1 MDNDINNQGETAKYL
16 DILKQELDPTN
27 SFLLEEPDF
36 LERDKTK
43 SSILQKPDISKPIPP
58 TKPPILQKPD
68 LSEKIDPPTERYKD
82 TSQLRRHTGYW
93 VMIVVSQWLF
103 VVICLVILVG
113 LNSLELNDSVIITLL
128 GTTTVNIIGL
138 PYVLLKGLY
147 PQDKEISKLS
157 DEISKL
163 TKQKCE

>member
-1 MDNDINNQGETAKYL
+1 MENDINNQGEADGFFSTAEQKHAA
-16 DILKQELDPTN
+16 TN
-27 SFLLEEPDF
+27 SSLPQEPVF
-36 LERDKTK
+36 LERPK
-43 SSILQKPDISKPIPP
+43 SSILQE
-58 TKPPILQKPD
+58 PD

-93 VMIVVSQWLF
+93 VMTVVSQWLF

-113 LNSLELNDSVIITLL
+113 LKSLELNDSVIITLL

-163 TKQKCE
+163 TKQKSE

>member
-1 MDNDINNQGETAKYL
+1 MENDINNQGETAKYL
-16 DILKQELDPTN
+16 DIAKQELDPTN
-27 SFLLEEPDF
+27 SFL
-36 LERDKTK
+36 
-43 SSILQKPDISKPIPP
+43 
-58 TKPPILQKPD
+58 LQKPD

-113 LNSLELNDSVIITLL
+113 LKSLELNDSVIITLL

-163 TKQKCE
+163 TKQKSE

>member
-1 MDNDINNQGETAKYL
+1 MENDINNQGEAVGFFSTAEQ
-16 DILKQELDPTN
+16 KQAAAN
-27 SFLLEEPDF
+27 SSLLQEQDF
-36 LERDKTK
+36 LRTSPN
-43 SSILQKPDISKPIPP
+43 SSILQKPD
-58 TKPPILQKPD
+58 L
-68 LSEKIDPPTERYKD
+68 LEKIDPPTERYKD

-113 LNSLELNDSVIITLL
+113 LRSLELTDSVIITLL

-138 PYVLLKGLY
+138 PFVLLKGLY

>member
-1 MDNDINNQGETAKYL
+1 MENDINNQGETAKYL

-43 SSILQKPDISKPIPP
+43 SS
-58 TKPPILQKPD
+58 ILQKPD

-138 PYVLLKGLY
+138 PFVLLKGLY
-147 PQDKEISKLS
+147 PQDKEGQSS
-157 DEISKL
+157 A
-163 TKQKCE
+163 KQKSE